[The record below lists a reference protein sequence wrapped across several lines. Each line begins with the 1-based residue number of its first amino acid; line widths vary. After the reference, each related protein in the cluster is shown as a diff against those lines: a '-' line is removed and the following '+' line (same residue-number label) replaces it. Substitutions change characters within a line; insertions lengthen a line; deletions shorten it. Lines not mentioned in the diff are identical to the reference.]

1 MLCYCGYL
9 RKSRK
14 DLDAEQQGAGETLAR
29 HRRALLE
36 LASRN
41 GHVIDRFYEEIV
53 SGDSIAERVM
63 MQQLLTDVQSGQW
76 AGVYVYEIERLA
88 RGDTIDQGIVAQ
100 TFQYSGTRIIT
111 PMRTFDPASEADTEY
126 FEFGLFMSRREYNTT
141 KRRLQAGRWASHKE
155 GKYLGSR
162 DPFGYKRYKLPGEK
176 GWSLRIVPEEAKLV
190 RWAADVYLHGRD
202 VVDPDTGEVTKQRTG
217 AQIIANE
224 FNAMG
229 LTTNLGCQWT
239 ASRIRSMLKW
249 PGYIGKVQW
258 YQRETKV
265 TIEDGKRKKIRT
277 QSDKYSLQDGC
288 HEPILDQQTWDELQ
302 AAFTARKHGSV
313 NTGKKTSSPF
323 NGLIK
328 CGECGHAIVRTPMYG
343 HLAGVDYL
351 KCSTHGCRTSSAPL
365 QGVED
370 LILQSLREWLS
381 WVDTNQWPPELAAA
395 ESNQSTAD
403 LRAAAQRQLEDLHRR
418 RLRLMELLEKEVYD
432 IATYTQR
439 NQALSEEMQRVQ
451 ATLDAIPPAPTDRR
465 STIKA
470 LAPQLRSVLQVYS
483 HDLSN
488 DERHDLLS
496 SVIDHI
502 VYHKTQRAYRNT
514 NPLDYVT
521 LEIYPKT
528 F

>member
-1 MLCYCGYL
+1 
-9 RKSRK
+9 
-14 DLDAEQQGAGETLAR
+14 
-29 HRRALLE
+29 
-36 LASRN
+36 
-41 GHVIDRFYEEIV
+41 
-53 SGDSIAERVM
+53 
-63 MQQLLTDVQSGQW
+63 
-76 AGVYVYEIERLA
+76 
-88 RGDTIDQGIVAQ
+88 
-100 TFQYSGTRIIT
+100 
-111 PMRTFDPASEADTEY
+111 
-126 FEFGLFMSRREYNTT
+126 
-141 KRRLQAGRWASHKE
+141 
-155 GKYLGSR
+155 
-162 DPFGYKRYKLPGEK
+162 
-176 GWSLRIVPEEAKLV
+176 
-190 RWAADVYLHGRD
+190 
-202 VVDPDTGEVTKQRTG
+202 VDPDTGEVTKQRTG

-258 YQRETKV
+258 YQRETKI

-302 AAFTARKHGSV
+302 AAFAARKHGSV
-313 NTGKKTSSPF
+313 NAGKTTSSPF

-343 HLAGVDYL
+343 HLEGIDYL

-403 LRAAAQRQLEDLHRR
+403 LREAAQRQLEDLQRR

-432 IATYTQR
+432 ITTYTQR

-465 STIKA
+465 SCIKA